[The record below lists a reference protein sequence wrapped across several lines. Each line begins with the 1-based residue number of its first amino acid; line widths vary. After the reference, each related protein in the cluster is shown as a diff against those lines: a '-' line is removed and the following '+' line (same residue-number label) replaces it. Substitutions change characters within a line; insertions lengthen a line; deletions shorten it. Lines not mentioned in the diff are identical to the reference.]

1 MKTAFRNVNGATGGV
16 CGYASSGSSI
26 EKSMNT
32 GSIMQTNTN
41 EGITSLSA
49 NELAS
54 CGGILGK
61 GYSASITNCYNW
73 GSAEAKYAG
82 GIIGYD
88 SSSLSSTLTNVYNT
102 GEISGSSYTGGLIGY
117 CSGTSTLTNYYFLSG
132 VSGIGNLIGEYGISK
147 TSANMQK
154 ESFAESLGEAFVYN
168 EGGYPLLAWEAEA
181 STPIAT
187 PITTI
192 EPSESTTTTKET
204 TTTTES
210 TITTTQTTTTTT
222 TQSTTT
228 TNTTTTE
235 KRSCAFTLKEPY
247 TGDLYVGNTFQLEYD
262 TEDGYTGGAAWHTSD
277 STVATI
283 SQTGEVTIVGEG
295 TVTIYVMDDNG
306 NTSSITFTTFTLRT
320 TATTETT
327 TTETTTTAI
336 GNPTQCGDV
345 DLDGYVTLAD
355 AILLN
360 KSLVSGIQL
369 NAEQTANANVY
380 ADDEITSMDAMYLLK
395 FIVPTVLLNKMPHFF
410 H

>member
-1 MKTAFRNVNGATGGV
+1 M
-16 CGYASSGSSI
+16 
-26 EKSMNT
+26 
-32 GSIMQTNTN
+32 
-41 EGITSLSA
+41 
-49 NELAS
+49 
-54 CGGILGK
+54 
-61 GYSASITNCYNW
+61 
-73 GSAEAKYAG
+73 
-82 GIIGYD
+82 
-88 SSSLSSTLTNVYNT
+88 
-102 GEISGSSYTGGLIGY
+102 
-117 CSGTSTLTNYYFLSG
+117 
-132 VSGIGNLIGEYGISK
+132 
-147 TSANMQK
+147 
-154 ESFAESLGEAFVYN
+154 YN

-192 EPSESTTTTKET
+192 EPSESTTTEET

-210 TITTTQTTTTTT
+210 TTTTTQTTTTTT

-235 KRSCAFTLKEPY
+235 KSSCAFTLKEPY

-262 TEDGYTGGAAWHTSD
+262 TKDGYTGGAAWHTSD

-283 SQTGEVTIVGEG
+283 SQTGEVTIVAEG

-336 GNPTQCGDV
+336 GNSTQCGDV

-369 NAEQTANANVY
+369 NAEQTANTNVY
-380 ADDEITSMDAMYLLK
+380 ADDKITSIDAMYLLK
-395 FIVPTVLLNKMPHFF
+395 FIVQVIETISIS
-410 H
+410 